1 MVKFGEM
8 DKKQVILVLG
18 STGMVGS
25 AIVRKL
31 KEQGYSGVVESRRL
45 TLNLLDADAVI
56 SHIRVFKPSVV
67 FLAAAKVGGIKGNS
81 TYPADFIVE
90 NIRIQTNVID
100 ACRRAGIQ
108 NLFFLGSSCI
118 YPRNCPQPIKEEY
131 LMRGILEQTNSA
143 YAVAK
148 IAGIEMCRA
157 HNRQHGTNY
166 ISVMPT
172 NLYGYNDNYH
182 PDNSH
187 VIPGLIDRMHK
198 VKEQGGRPFYFWGTG
213 SPLREF
219 LHADDLAD
227 CLIQLMELPGPLPD
241 LINIGSGEEVTIK
254 QLVHKVAAAVG
265 WHGNI
270 HSNNDKALDGT
281 PRKLLNC
288 DVLKNLLPNWKP
300 KISLPYGL
308 QLTYADYLKGH
319 RS

>member
-1 MVKFGEM
+1 MVM
-8 DKKQVILVLG
+8 DKNFPIMVLG

-31 KEQGYSGVVESRRL
+31 KEQGYTKVLVPPRL
-45 TLNLLDADAVI
+45 HLNLLNHDAVI
-56 SHIRVFKPSVV
+56 QYLYYHKPEVV

-81 TYPADFIVE
+81 TYPADFIIE

-100 ACRRAGIQ
+100 ACRRAGI
-108 NLFFLGSSCI
+108 NRLFFLGSSCI

-131 LMRGILEQTNSA
+131 LMRGILEPSNSA

-148 IAGIEMCRA
+148 IAGIEMCKA
-157 HNRQHGTNY
+157 HNIQHGTNY
-166 ISVMPT
+166 VSVMPT

-198 VKEQGGRPFYFWGTG
+198 VKEQKGRPFYFWGTG

-219 LHADDLAD
+219 LHADDLAE
-227 CLIQLMELPGPLPD
+227 CLIQLMELNKPLPD
-241 LINIGSGEEVTIK
+241 LINIGSGEEISIK
-254 QLVHKVAAAVG
+254 NLVYKVAITVG

-281 PRKLLNC
+281 PQKLLNC
-288 DVLKNLLPNWKP
+288 DLLKNLLPGWKP
-300 KISLPYGL
+300 KISLAYGL
-308 QLTYADYLKGH
+308 SLTYKDYLNGH
-319 RS
+319 RT